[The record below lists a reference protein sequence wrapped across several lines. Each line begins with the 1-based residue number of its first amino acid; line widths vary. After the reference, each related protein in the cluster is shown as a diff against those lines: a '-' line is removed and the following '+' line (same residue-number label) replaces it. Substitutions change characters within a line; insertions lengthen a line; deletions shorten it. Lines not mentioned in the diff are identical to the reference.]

1 MEHQGPQSL
10 HPIQPQRRR
19 TDRGNWRKPFNVR
32 STLTGKIESLGRE
45 IASVQRVRGITGQE
59 SHEYAK
65 VRELD
70 ELHKNIEHLRR
81 RVEARDSEATNP
93 SLLWKA

>member
-1 MEHQGPQSL
+1 M
-10 HPIQPQRRR
+10 
-19 TDRGNWRKPFNVR
+19 
-32 STLTGKIESLGRE
+32 TGKIESLGRE